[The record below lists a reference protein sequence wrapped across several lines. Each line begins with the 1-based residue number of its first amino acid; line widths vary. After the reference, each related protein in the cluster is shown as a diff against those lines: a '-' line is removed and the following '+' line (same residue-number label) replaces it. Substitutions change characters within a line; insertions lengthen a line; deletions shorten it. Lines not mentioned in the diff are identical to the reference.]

1 MAEDTVSANVQSALI
16 DAGLWL
22 HHGFFVP
29 GDYVFSILST
39 HAPRVGQFLGLRAVG
54 HGSVLSG
61 IISGVAWLG
70 AIVLIVATCKVVH
83 KLDRAL
89 TAYIVRLHEGLRRTG
104 RIVARRLT
112 IAYRS
117 RALKRQARLART
129 EVAEQGELTALELA
143 VLRSHVKLAPGHLLT
158 ASAIASALDVE
169 LNSRRA
175 GANQAHDVEPRSPYV
190 RRGRW
195 RGRLSV
201 DATRRALSCRLRSGS
216 PDEGPGGT
224 KDQGQATRSSR
235 TALSTATGTRRRLPR
250 QSALLRR
257 SVRPRRAGF
266 QHHGPARTS
275 QIAAA
280 SLPDAR
286 TATSRRSS
294 SGTNRPVLEPPEVLS
309 RPSGLYVPVDE
320 SKVST

>member
-22 HHGFFVP
+22 HHVFFVP
-29 GDYVFSILST
+29 GDYVFSILSA
-39 HAPRVGQFLGLRAVG
+39 HAPRVVQFLGLRAVG

-70 AIVLIVATCKVVH
+70 AIVLIVATCKVVD

-129 EVAEQGELTALELA
+129 EVAEQRELTALELA

-158 ASAIASALDVE
+158 ASAIASALDVGATHVERTLTRLTTLSLVHRTFGAGDGEDGYRLTRPGE
-169 LNSRRA
+169 LFLA
-175 GANQAHDVEPRSPYV
+175 ACGQAHLTKGQE
-190 RRGRW
+190 
-195 RGRLSV
+195 
-201 DATRRALSCRLRSGS
+201 ALR
-216 PDEGPGGT
+216 T
-224 KDQGQATRSSR
+224 KDK
-235 TALSTATGTRRRLPR
+235 RR
-250 QSALLRR
+250 
-257 SVRPRRAGF
+257 V
-266 QHHGPARTS
+266 
-275 QIAAA
+275 AA
-280 SLPDAR
+280 
-286 TATSRRSS
+286 
-294 SGTNRPVLEPPEVLS
+294 VLH
-309 RPSGLYVPVDE
+309 
-320 SKVST
+320 